1 MRDKIREFAIDV
13 VAVIGAG
20 ILVYGLG
27 IAWRPL
33 GFIAAGAVLILGALA
48 LGTRRIG

>member
-1 MRDKIREFAIDV
+1 MKEKIRDFAVDV
-13 VAVIGAG
+13 VAVVGAG

-27 IAWRPL
+27 MAWRPL